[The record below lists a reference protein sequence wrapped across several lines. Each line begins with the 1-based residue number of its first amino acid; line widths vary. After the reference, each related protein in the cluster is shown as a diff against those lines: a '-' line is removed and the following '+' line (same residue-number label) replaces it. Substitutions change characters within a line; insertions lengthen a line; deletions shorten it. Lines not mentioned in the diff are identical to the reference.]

1 MEGKGGGSDENRV
14 HGMMVQVVLAAE
26 QYKGV
31 AGGSFKITLA
41 RPSLSFAQ
49 DLLHEICSGNPAHAE
64 NLKVVLLSRDPTNL
78 RSELSSNKK
87 VCCQIFW
94 SVVLQAVCKVFYM
107 SVCHQYPMLQWC
119 LLLTPISW
127 STNLHHH

>member
-26 QYKGV
+26 LYKGV

-41 RPSLSFAQ
+41 RPALSFAQ

-64 NLKVVLLSRDPTNL
+64 NLRVVLLSRDPTNL

-87 VCCQIFW
+87 VKVVIDGQGEYELEAGKHFHF
-94 SVVLQAVCKVFYM
+94 SVGDLLQASCR
-107 SVCHQYPMLQWC
+107 S
-119 LLLTPISW
+119 
-127 STNLHHH
+127 